1 MSHGIAV
8 QGLDAAGGA
17 QLAGGQSWFRVG
29 GRLVVLRGDPVAG
42 HGDPP
47 HASPVMAGGSG
58 WMTLDGTPVCRA
70 GHAAT
75 CGHTSSGRGWW
86 TIPD

>member
-8 QGLDAAGGA
+8 QGLDAAGGT
-17 QLAGGQSWFRVG
+17 QLAGGQGWFRVQG
-29 GRLVVLRGDPVAG
+29 KLVVLQGDPVAG

-47 HASPVMAGGSG
+47 HAGPVMAGGSG